1 LIVGASLAA
10 AAASAPIAA
19 LAAAD
24 AFDPAQ
30 YRGKVVYLD
39 FWASWCA
46 PCRLSFPYMSGLSA
60 RYATRPFAVVAVNVD
75 HSQSQAEQFLGQFGR
90 DVRIVFDPAGK
101 LATRFGVKEMPT
113 SFLLDKAGKVRF
125 VHDGFHEDME
135 FEYDAHVAELISE

>member
-1 LIVGASLAA
+1 LLVGAGLAA
-10 AAASAPIAA
+10 AAAPIAA
-19 LAAAD
+19 AAAVD